1 MTVNQQRI
9 RDVAR
14 DHRRFIDIELVK
26 TFNDVDATTLRG
38 VCRLNDPNVTLWLS
52 LAKFCVVGVEVVEF
66 VWQNVGVRNKIILIS
81 AKSLLHLDIVV
92 AKSIFSR
99 DLIALWEVID
109 ALEFVQAFVQV
120 AFARTRSPENV
131 PLVRIREIKAV
142 GFEDGSYQLRV
153 TFQELVEH
161 LAIVDMVAAA
171 RSLGRRGRLQQL
183 RLCDRFNVYLLIE
196 RIYWRRVQV
205 LRQIVDAL
213 LQVLVAFVEKILL
226 CTTLPVVA
234 RRDE

>member
-1 MTVNQQRI
+1 M
-9 RDVAR
+9 
-14 DHRRFIDIELVK
+14 
-26 TFNDVDATTLRG
+26 
-38 VCRLNDPNVTLWLS
+38 
-52 LAKFCVVGVEVVEF
+52 
-66 VWQNVGVRNKIILIS
+66 
-81 AKSLLHLDIVV
+81 
-92 AKSIFSR
+92 
-99 DLIALWEVID
+99 
-109 ALEFVQAFVQV
+109 
-120 AFARTRSPENV
+120 
-131 PLVRIREIKAV
+131 RIREIKAV

-153 TFQELVEH
+153 TFQELIEH

-213 LQVLVAFVEKILL
+213 LQVLVTFVEKILL
-226 CTTLPVVA
+226 CATLPVVA